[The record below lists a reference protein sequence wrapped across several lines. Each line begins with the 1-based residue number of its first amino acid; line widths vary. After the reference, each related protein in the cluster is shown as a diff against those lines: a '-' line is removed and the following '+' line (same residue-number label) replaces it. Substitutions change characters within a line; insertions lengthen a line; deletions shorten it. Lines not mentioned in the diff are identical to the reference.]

1 MRFKRFSMLT
11 AVLVLLSIVLVGCSP
26 VKSAWVAT
34 RVGTAIKRSP
44 ISETTGTLH
53 GEIRGKT
60 MGLDSK
66 SALDFTFTSKM
77 DDKNLE
83 SHTAVDTTVNVLG
96 LDVKQKFE
104 VYTLKEGEESA
115 LYVHVKQPDLWARA
129 ASSFDFSKLTNLDPA
144 LILMLAERAS
154 SNAELTVVEEN
165 GVQIY
170 EMSLTFQ
177 AKDLMQ
183 VLNTAGA
190 RVPKEIKDLELSEVS
205 IPVILRVNGETFLP
219 EGLSLEILGLTGP
232 VLEGIFEAAGRDLG
246 GVEIAEG
253 SLTLQFTEFGYGQ
266 QQIPSLPA
274 GAKDSAASL
283 LEIQKLFRELFQ

>member
-129 ASSFDFSKLTNLDPA
+129 AYSFDFSKLTNLDPA